1 MSVSDQDAATRDFD
15 VIVVGSG
22 MAGLSAAVEAAADG
36 AEVLLVE
43 AATALGGVSR
53 LSTGIMMAA
62 GTSLQRANGFE
73 DTPDALFHDY
83 MLANHWD
90 VVPSVVRRLVDELP
104 DTFEWIRDLGV
115 TFQDQLIFAGEES
128 AARGHSVPGQ
138 GQEIVDVLIRH
149 VRKQPNIDI
158 ALNHRVDR
166 LVVEDGVV
174 RGIAAGDQVVRAGA
188 VVLAMGGFGG
198 NRDLHAKYLPLAHE
212 NEKSWYIAGELPDA
226 GDIFGLVEP
235 VDAYIEGMD
244 RGTWVLVADFN
255 RDPQAYLP
263 GWLVIVNSHGRRF
276 MDEMSPYSVV
286 DPIVREQGNRVFA
299 IFDHAAKQA
308 SSPANTEAATK
319 VNLPGVPR
327 AHFIEPVIDEAIDD
341 GQGRGRGDTGRPGR
355 RSSAS
360 RRRIWSAPSS
370 GTTRTPRRSTT
381 RCS

>member
-1 MSVSDQDAATRDFD
+1 
-15 VIVVGSG
+15 
-22 MAGLSAAVEAAADG
+22 MAWA
-36 AEVLLVE
+36 
-43 AATALGGVSR
+43 SR
-53 LSTGIMMAA
+53 SR
-62 GTSLQRANGFE
+62 TS
-73 DTPDALFHDY
+73 
-83 MLANHWD
+83 
-90 VVPSVVRRLVDELP
+90 S
-104 DTFEWIRDLGV
+104 
-115 TFQDQLIFAGEES
+115 IFAGEES
-128 AARGHSVPGQ
+128 AARGHAVTGQ

-198 NRDLHAKYLPLAHE
+198 NRDLHAQYLPLAHE

-235 VDAYIEGMD
+235 VDAYIEGTD
-244 RGTWVLVADFN
+244 RGAWVLVADFN
-255 RDPQAYLP
+255 RDPQGYLP
-263 GWLVIVNSHGRRF
+263 GWLVIVNPQGRRF

-308 SSPANTEAATK
+308 ANPANTMAATK

-327 AHFIEPVIDEAIDD
+327 AHFIEPVIDEAIDAGKVEVAETLAD
-341 GQGRGRGDTGRPGR
+341 LAGKLGIPPSNLIGTIERYNADAGQKHDSLFLKAGEQMRPIEQGPFYGCELRLSLIALTSCGPAVDSEAQVLSSNQQAVPGLFAAGECTGGVIGKVYVGSGNSISNCLAYGRIAGRNAARLVRGTAEAPPDPGRP
-355 RSSAS
+355 AF
-360 RRRIWSAPSS
+360 AF
-370 GTTRTPRRSTT
+370 
-381 RCS
+381 